1 MWQLG
6 QKYYK
11 CIARGDYLISD
22 KDMSK
27 EENLK
32 LDNLRSLIKEMLA
45 KKKKQQWHNKNS
57 STFCQVWEY

>member
-1 MWQLG
+1 MD
-6 QKYYK
+6 
-11 CIARGDYLISD
+11 ARGDYLISD

-45 KKKKQQWHNKNS
+45 KKKTTMTQQKS
-57 STFCQVWEY
+57 QVLFVKCENISRILQNEIP